1 MICEIVNPS
10 DRAYLTGE
18 DEVAIA
24 LAVAHLGAGIYAAKQ
39 VDGPFEVPPFAFVRG
54 MEGWFSERGVTP
66 KTALDGREGALA
78 DILASVRLAED
89 AEDYRGVLAL
99 TGADLDAEHDRRRSS
114 TNDFC
119 RWAWET
125 AARLREAVRP

>member
-24 LAVAHLGAGIYAAKQ
+24 LAVTGLGSGMYGAEQ
-39 VDGPFEVPPFAFVRG
+39 VDGPFRVPMFAISGGLEKWLAQRG
-54 MEGWFSERGVTP
+54 LTP
-66 KTALDGREGALA
+66 ETARDGRDGALA
-78 DILASVRLAED
+78 DVLASFRLAED

-99 TGADLDAEHDRRRSS
+99 TGAELDAEHDRRRSS
-114 TNDFC
+114 LNDFC
-119 RWAWET
+119 RRAWAT